1 MAKPKAIRSVSM
13 GDNIKFICYAGP
25 GVGKTVLAG
34 SSSKPTLIIRPPMD
48 HTDALAIRGSGAEEW
63 VIDDWT
69 EMEEAYEY
77 LKHEGQFHYHW
88 VSLDSISIWQDAG
101 LDDVFEDTIARK
113 GPERA
118 AFNPDKGEYGVNMYR
133 LAKWIR
139 HVCALQ
145 SNVLI
150 TAHPFASEDEDGDL
164 LMMPYIQG
172 KMMPEKIC
180 GYMNLVGYLK
190 VVEPKDKDPFRALI
204 TDRAGKWYAK
214 DQFDAFGGRI
224 IEPTLDKIENAI
236 DKAKGA
242 GKPRKKATRR
252 KTTKAK
258 TKPKDE
264 TPADVSWDDV

>member
-1 MAKPKAIRSVSM
+1 MAKPKAIRPVSV
-13 GDNIKFICYAGP
+13 GGNIKFICYAGP
-25 GVGKTVLAG
+25 GAGKTVLAG

-48 HTDALAIRGSGAEEW
+48 HTDSLAVRGSAAEEW

-77 LKHEGQFHYHW
+77 LKHEGQDHYHW
-88 VSLDSISIWQDAG
+88 VSLDSISIWQDSG

-118 AFNPDKGEYGVNMYR
+118 NYNPDKGEYGVNMYR

-139 HVCALQ
+139 HLCALDI
-145 SNVLI
+145 NVMI

-180 GYMNLVGYLK
+180 GYMNLVGLLK
-190 VVEPKDKDPFRALI
+190 VVEPKGKGKEPFRALV

-224 IEPTLDKIENAI
+224 IEPNLDKIEDAI
-236 DKAKGA
+236 EEAKS
-242 GKPRKKATRR
+242 KTSNRKTSTRKKAATRKR
-252 KTTKAK
+252 SAK
-258 TKPKDE
+258 SEP
-264 TPADVSWDDV
+264 DVSWDDV